1 MNSKSILTVLIAL
14 PLLGGC
20 ATYHSNAAG
29 KLDPADFGEANRQ
42 TYAAMIV
49 NPDPEHDTEMVGNAE
64 QGTDAIERVREG
76 TVKRPARISTTEGPD
91 G

>member
-1 MNSKSILTVLIAL
+1 MKCRNLVLGLIAL
-14 PLLGGC
+14 PALSGC

-49 NPDPEHDTEMVGNAE
+49 NPDPEYDTEMSGNAQ

-76 TVKRPARISTTEGPD
+76 QVKQPVKVSTREGPES
-91 G
+91 

>member
-1 MNSKSILTVLIAL
+1 MNSKAIVLALAAL

-20 ATYHSNAAG
+20 ATYHSTAAG

-49 NPDPEHDTEMVGNAE
+49 NPDPEYDTEMAGNAQ

-76 TVKRPARISTTEGPD
+76 QVKQPERISTTEGPD

>member
-1 MNSKSILTVLIAL
+1 MNSKATLFALAAL

-20 ATYHSNAAG
+20 ATYHSTAAG
-29 KLDPADFGEANRQ
+29 ELDPEDFGEANRQ

-49 NPDPEHDTEMVGNAE
+49 NPDPEYDTELAGNAE
-64 QGTDAIERVREG
+64 QGTDAIERVRED

>member
-1 MNSKSILTVLIAL
+1 MNSKAILPALVAL

-29 KLDPADFGEANRQ
+29 KLNPEDFGEANRQ

-49 NPDPEHDTEMVGNAE
+49 NPDPEYDTEMAGNAQ
-64 QGTDAIERVREG
+64 QGTDAMERVREG
-76 TVKRPARISTTEGPD
+76 TVKRPERVSTTEGPD